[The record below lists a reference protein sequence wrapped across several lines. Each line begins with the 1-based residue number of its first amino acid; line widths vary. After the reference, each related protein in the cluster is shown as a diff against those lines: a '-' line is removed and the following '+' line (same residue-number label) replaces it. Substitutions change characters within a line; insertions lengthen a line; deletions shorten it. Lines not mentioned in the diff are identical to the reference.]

1 MKKLLIFT
9 ALLSMHFSNVQSQ
22 KSKIPKDFTYLHDIV
37 PNIEYDIRYYGSHNF
52 VGTPIDGYECATAI
66 LSLRAAQA
74 LAKVQQQ
81 LNARDLGLK
90 IFDAYRPQRAVDHFI
105 RWAKMTH
112 DTVAKFEFY
121 PTVDKKDL
129 FNKGYI
135 ATRSGHSRGSTVDL
149 TIIDLKTKK
158 ELDMGSPF
166 DFFGE
171 KSHHNSVHITNEQQ
185 KNRQLLKSVMEK
197 HGFRS
202 YSEEWWHYTL
212 NNEPYKETYF
222 DFPVQ

>member
-1 MKKLLIFT
+1 MKKLLIFVILLT
-9 ALLSMHFSNVQSQ
+9 AHFSNAQSQ
-22 KSKIPKDFTYLHDIV
+22 KSNIPKDFTYLHDVIS
-37 PNIEYDIRYYGSHNF
+37 NIEYDIRYYSSHNF
-52 VGTPIDGYECATAI
+52 IGRPIEGYERPTAI
-66 LSLRAAQA
+66 LSIRAAQA
-74 LAKVQQQ
+74 LAKVQQE
-81 LNARDLGLK
+81 LNTRDLGLK
-90 IFDAYRPQRAVDHFI
+90 IFDAYRPQRAVNHFI
-105 RWAKMTH
+105 RWAKLAH
-112 DTVAKFEFY
+112 DTIAKHEFY

-129 FNKGYI
+129 FKKGYI

-149 TIIDLKTKK
+149 TIIDLKTRK

-171 KSHHNSVHITNEQQ
+171 QSHHNSTHITNEQK
-185 KNRQLLKSVMEK
+185 KNRQLLKYVMEK

-212 NNEPYKETYF
+212 NNEPYSKTYF